1 MATTKAQIA
10 ELKATVEHFLEATL
24 GLDATHI
31 RTARVRG
38 EHILD
43 RVAGFSPVKWSKA
56 CEYIAP
62 TGSKR
67 EALDPAVRK
76 AVDADVWKLQDGYG
90 APGYTPA
97 QGWDWSGIRD
107 SSREAKVAIIAAVEW
122 RVQRYL

>member
-38 EHILD
+38 EQILD
-43 RVAGFSPVKWSKA
+43 KMAGFDSKA
-56 CEYIAP
+56 WAWACGYIGLGGDVRACL
-62 TGSKR
+62 GAELKR
-67 EALDPAVRK
+67 TIDSV
-76 AVDADVWKLQDGYG
+76 VWKLQDGYG

-107 SSREAKVAIIAAVEW
+107 SSREAKVAIIAAV
-122 RVQRYL
+122 RALVG